1 MYNKIRTLLHIGEDM
16 LNFIVNPH
24 AKFARKTAEELKARL
39 CAQET
44 PYAIEISESREELRA
59 RARELSDAGETVI
72 AVGGDGTLND
82 VLSSIDPEKCVLG
95 LVPAGTGNDFAVAAN
110 IPFGAAAL
118 DLILGGTPVETDF
131 IDCGE
136 GLRSMNIAGLGI
148 DVDVLERCY
157 RMKRGSDRGKYFR
170 GLISSLM
177 HYRGQR
183 VEVCADGEKFSFT
196 AFIAAVCNGTQFG
209 GGIPLCPPASLGDGK
224 LDLILARQP
233 KRWKIPYYLVKLM
246 HGKAPQLKIVK
257 HILCEEAE
265 IVQTDGESIQLDGE
279 LLSSKKLTARV
290 VHGKLKMYRG

>member
-157 RMKRGSDRGKYFR
+157 R
-170 GLISSLM
+170 
-177 HYRGQR
+177 GQR